1 MAEQPSRPD
10 LDIITEAALIALTN
24 KGLVKRAQRE
34 LDSQTPPQL
43 SQATDGTV
51 TARWHDGNVSA
62 LAADR
67 TLTQADCTCGA
78 TTLCRHRIGLVLGY
92 QRVARADQDTH
103 AATPALDW
111 SPAMFTDAE
120 LTAAFGAAAMKAAER
135 RRAAGYPATVRRGQP
150 PTVEL
155 PSSTVRFMAPE
166 HLDFA
171 LTDADK
177 QASAVTVVLAVWA
190 FRLADAIDPG
200 TTRVEIEVTSTAER
214 DEKPT
219 EEARDLAMELLC
231 SGTVN
236 VTDVL
241 SGKLDRAAAD
251 LDRDNIRWLADTL
264 QDLHTQLSAYRT
276 RHAAFSDL
284 RVAELLAEVHAR
296 SLASS
301 SPRLSRAQILGTG
314 EKASTRIRLTRLTA
328 LGARLTRMDDAVS
341 ATVYL
346 VGDSIPMVIHRSW
359 PVDDDPGFA
368 GEVVGRRRIA
378 GTTLERL
385 ASSSVVTESA
395 VRHANRGLELTR
407 SAMAKTSVLPLGRA
421 WESLPDHLAH
431 HEFSLLEREITSQP
445 PRFVRPRIEA
455 EFVRVFAVHRV
466 VSMSYSPGDQ
476 RLVAEVA
483 DAHDGRALIAD
494 EYRSVA
500 PGALDALHRALSMIR
515 EKAQPVLLSGI
526 ARRSHGRLIVE
537 PLAALLG
544 TEVSVFDFAPAI
556 TRALPEHHDVP
567 PDPLHRSVLAAQSLL
582 SQIAHT
588 GLDHCRAGIQQQIHS
603 CADELTNT
611 GFHQTAST
619 LRQFGNALSS
629 ADNIEAPHRWFA
641 ATIRVLAILEQL

>member
-1 MAEQPSRPD
+1 MAEKPCRSD
-10 LDIITEAALIALTN
+10 LDIITEAALIGLTN

-34 LDSQTPPQL
+34 LDSETPPVV
-43 SQATDGTV
+43 SQAPDGTV

-62 LAADR
+62 LAADQAV
-67 TLTQADCTCGA
+67 TQADCTCGA

-92 QRVARADQDTH
+92 QRAAQDTED
-103 AATPALDW
+103 ATAGSDW

-120 LTAAFGAAAMKAAER
+120 LAATFGAATMKAAER

-155 PSSTVRFMAPE
+155 TSSTVRFMIPE

-200 TTRVEIEVTSTAER
+200 TTRLEIEVASTADR

-219 EEARDLAMELLC
+219 AEACDLATELLR

-264 QDLHTQLSAYRT
+264 QDLHTQFSAYRT

-296 SLASS
+296 GLASS
-301 SPRLSRAQILGTG
+301 SPRLTRAQILGTG

-328 LGARLTRMDDAVS
+328 LGARLTRTDDAVS

-346 VGDSIPMVIHRSW
+346 VSDSIPMVIHRSW

-368 GEVVGRRRIA
+368 GEVVGGRRIA

-407 SAMAKTSVLPLGRA
+407 SAVAKTSVLPLGRA
-421 WESLPDHLAH
+421 WESLPNHLAH
-431 HEFSLLEREITSQP
+431 HEFSLVEREITSQP

-466 VSMSYSPGDQ
+466 VSMSYSPGAQ

-500 PGALDALHRALSMIR
+500 PGALDALHRALSVIR
-515 EKAQPVLLSGI
+515 EQAQPVFLSGI

-537 PLAALLG
+537 PLAAMLD
-544 TEVSVFDFAPAI
+544 TEVSVFDFAPA
-556 TRALPEHHDVP
+556 TTGALPEHHDVP
-567 PDPLHRSVLAAQSLL
+567 PDPLDRSVLAAQSLL

-588 GLDHCRAGIQQQIHS
+588 GLDHCAGGIQQQIHS
-603 CADELTNT
+603 CANDLAAV
-611 GFHQTAST
+611 GFHRTASA
-619 LRQFGNALSS
+619 LHQFGKSLGSGDS
-629 ADNIEAPHRWFA
+629 IKAPDHWFA
-641 ATIRVLAILEQL
+641 ATIRVLAIVEQL

>member
-1 MAEQPSRPD
+1 MAEKPCRPD
-10 LDIITEAALIALTN
+10 LDIITEAALIGLTN
-24 KGLVKRAQRE
+24 RGLVKRAQRE
-34 LDSQTPPQL
+34 LDSETPPKI
-43 SQATDGTV
+43 SQAPDGTV
-51 TARWHDGNVSA
+51 TARWQDGNVST

-67 TLTQADCTCGA
+67 AVTQADCTCGA
-78 TTLCRHRIGLVLGY
+78 TTLCRHHIGLVLGY
-92 QRVARADQDTH
+92 QRVAQDTEGAT
-103 AATPALDW
+103 AASDW

-120 LTAAFGAAAMKAAER
+120 LATAFGAATMKAAER
-135 RRAAGYPATVRRGQP
+135 RRAAGYPATVQRGQL

-155 PSSTVRFMAPE
+155 PSSTVRFMVPE

-190 FRLADAIDPG
+190 FRLADATDPG
-200 TTRVEIEVTSTAER
+200 ATRVEIEVASTAER

-219 EEARDLAMELLC
+219 TETRDLAIELLR

-241 SGKLDRAAAD
+241 SGKLDRTAAD

-264 QDLHTQLSAYRT
+264 QDLRTQLGAYRT

-301 SPRLSRAQILGTG
+301 SPRLTRAQILGTG
-314 EKASTRIRLTRLTA
+314 EKASTRVRLTRLTA
-328 LGARLTRMDDAVS
+328 LGARLTRIDDAIS
-341 ATVYL
+341 AAVYL

-395 VRHANRGLELTR
+395 VRQANRALELTR
-407 SAMAKTSVLPLGRA
+407 SAVAKTSVLPLGRA
-421 WESLPDHLAH
+421 WESLPDHLFH
-431 HEFSLLEREITSQP
+431 HSFSLAEREITSQP
-445 PRFVRPRIEA
+445 PRFIRPRVEA
-455 EFVRVFAVHRV
+455 EFVGVFAVHRV

-483 DAHDGRALIAD
+483 DTHDGRALIAD

-500 PGALDALHRALSMIR
+500 PGALDALHHALKAIGDQ
-515 EKAQPVLLSGI
+515 AQPALLSGI
-526 ARRSHGRLIVE
+526 MRRARGCLIVE
-537 PLAALLG
+537 PLAVLLG
-544 TEVSVFDFAPAI
+544 TEVSVFDFAPGK
-556 TRALPEHHDVP
+556 TGALPEHHETP
-567 PDPLHRSVLAAQSLL
+567 ADPLHRPVLAAQSLL
-582 SQIAHT
+582 SQAAHT
-588 GLDHCRAGIQQQIHS
+588 GLDHCRAGMQRQIHS
-603 CADELTNT
+603 SADELAST
-611 GFHQTAST
+611 GFHQTASV
-619 LRQFGNALSS
+619 LRRFGNALGSRES
-629 ADNIEAPHRWFA
+629 LEAPHHWFA
-641 ATIRVLAILEQL
+641 ATVRVLTILEQL

>member
-1 MAEQPSRPD
+1 MAEKPCRPD
-10 LDIITEAALIALTN
+10 LDIITEAALIGLTN

-34 LDSQTPPQL
+34 LDSETPPEI
-43 SQATDGTV
+43 SQAPDGAV
-51 TARWHDGNVSA
+51 TARWHDGNVST
-62 LAADR
+62 LAVDR
-67 TLTQADCTCGA
+67 ALTQADCTCGA

-92 QRVARADQDTH
+92 QRAAQDTED
-103 AATPALDW
+103 ATAGSDW

-120 LTAAFGAAAMKAAER
+120 LAAAFGAATMKAAER

-150 PTVEL
+150 PTVEF
-155 PSSTVRFMAPE
+155 PSSTVRFMIPE

-200 TTRVEIEVTSTAER
+200 TTRVEIEVASTAER
-214 DEKPT
+214 DDKPT
-219 EEARDLAMELLC
+219 AEAYDLAVELLR

-241 SGKLDRAAAD
+241 SGKLDRTAAD

-264 QDLHTQLSAYRT
+264 QDLHTQFSAYRT

-301 SPRLSRAQILGTG
+301 SPRLTRAQILGTG

-395 VRHANRGLELTR
+395 VRHANCGLELTR
-407 SAMAKTSVLPLGRA
+407 SAVAKTSVLPLGRA

-476 RLVAEVA
+476 RLVAEVV

-515 EKAQPVLLSGI
+515 EQAQPVFLSGI

-588 GLDHCRAGIQQQIHS
+588 GLDHCRAGIHQQIHS
-603 CADELTNT
+603 CADGLTNT
-611 GFHQTAST
+611 GFHQTASA

-629 ADNIEAPHRWFA
+629 ADSIEASNHWFA